1 MPMSDYTLDDT
12 CERRDYRS
20 YLLRLWRVGPEEA
33 AWRAS
38 LESPHTGEL
47 TGFANLED
55 LFAFLE
61 KEVREV
67 TQGQTMSRRVRKT
80 GSKEGGMNEGGENST
95 QNPK

>member
-1 MPMSDYTLDDT
+1 VPMSDYTRDDT
-12 CERRDYRS
+12 YERRDYRS

-33 AWRAS
+33 SWRAS

-67 TQGQTMSRRVRKT
+67 AQGQTMSRRVRKT
-80 GSKEGGMNEGGENST
+80 DSKEGGINE
-95 QNPK
+95 

>member
-12 CERRDYRS
+12 YERRDYRS
-20 YLLRLWRVGPEEA
+20 YLLRLWRVGPGEA

-61 KEVREV
+61 TEVREV
-67 TQGQTMSRRVRKT
+67 AQGQTTNRRVRKT
-80 GSKEGGMNEGGENST
+80 DSKGGGMNE
-95 QNPK
+95 